1 MRIAARYELAEEWRD
16 RYLRAGRKEKG
27 EILDAFCLA
36 TGYHRKYALTVLRGG
51 PWRKPRLVRRER
63 RRRYGREFQQALRQP
78 VGPTTTPT
86 GSGGGSSSRRRRS
99 RRAAAPGEQQ
109 QVGGCR

>member
-36 TGYHRKYALTVLRGG
+36 TGYHRKYALTVLRGRTVAKAATG
-51 PWRKPRLVRRER
+51 VTEGAAAAVRA
-63 RRRYGREFQQALRQP
+63 GVSAGAQGGL
-78 VGPTTTPT
+78 
-86 GSGGGSSSRRRRS
+86 GGGGIHLLGA
-99 RRAAAPGEQQ
+99 AAAPSSPTW
-109 QVGGCR
+109 CRCSSGTAS